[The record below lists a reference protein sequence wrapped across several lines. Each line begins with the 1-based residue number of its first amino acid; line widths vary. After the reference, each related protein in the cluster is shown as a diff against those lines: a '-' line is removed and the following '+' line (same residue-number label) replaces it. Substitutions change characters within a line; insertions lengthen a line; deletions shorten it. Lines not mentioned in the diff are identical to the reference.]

1 MLTIEA
7 GKQYEF
13 VISDPNGV
21 THTRAWVDQVLSA
34 EVSLI
39 VNGFLCLPIP
49 LANIMDAVL
58 VRE

>member
-1 MLTIEA
+1 VLTIEA

-13 VISDPNGV
+13 VIAHPQGV
-21 THTRAWVDQVLSA
+21 TKTRGWVDQILPG

-39 VNGFLCLPIP
+39 VNGWLCQPVP
-49 LANIMDAVL
+49 LRHVLDAVL